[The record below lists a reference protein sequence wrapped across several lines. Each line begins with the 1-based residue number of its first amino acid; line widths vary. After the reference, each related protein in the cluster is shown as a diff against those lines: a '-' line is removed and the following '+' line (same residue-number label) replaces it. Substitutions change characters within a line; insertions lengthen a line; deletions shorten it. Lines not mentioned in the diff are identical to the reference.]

1 MAKKSENLKAGP
13 KEIKGNKTVIRPS
26 EKPISQYAASTV
38 TSYEKNEEAPPDM
51 RDSDVSSA
59 RNFVMDNKK

>member
-1 MAKKSENLKAGP
+1 MPKKSESPKSSP
-13 KEIKGNKTVIRPS
+13 KEIKGNRTVIRPG

-38 TSYEKNEEAPPDM
+38 TSYEQKGESPPGM
-51 RDSDVSSA
+51 RDCDVSSA

>member
-1 MAKKSENLKAGP
+1 MPKKSESIKSSP
-13 KEIKGNKTVIRPS
+13 KEIKGNRTVIRPG

-51 RDSDVSSA
+51 RDCDVSSA